1 MDRDRLIYLAQQ
13 VTDARATMAVYR
25 TVQKEWEAKLRGAN
39 SKKAKKLKTAVEIQL
54 DTVNGGSSNTRRA
67 KAGKA
72 GNSKG
77 SLGLSQTIGRETDWW
92 NSSSID
98 A

>member
-1 MDRDRLIYLAQQ
+1 MLILSASK

-25 TVQKEWEAKLRGAN
+25 TVQKEWEAKLRG
-39 SKKAKKLKTAVEIQL
+39 SSTKKAKKLKAAGEIQL
-54 DTVNGGSSNTRRA
+54 DTVNGGSNSLRRT

-77 SLGLSQTIGRETDWW
+77 SLGLSQTISRETDWW
-92 NSSSID
+92 TSSTID
-98 A
+98 R